1 MKNFSNYYLGISSIK
16 QVQALRIVFIL
27 KDVLEIQA
35 DAIQKGQKVVVID
48 DLIATGGELV
58 KKTKQ
63 NKTKTKHSELNFFM
77 RRTFLE
83 MVKPGRQA
91 THPHSRT
98 ICLVPA
104 LNRTSLSYSVPLHF
118 QTLRTN

>member
-58 KKTKQ
+58 KKKH
-63 NKTKTKHSELNFFM
+63 KTKTKHSDLNFFM
-77 RRTFLE
+77 RRTLLE

>member
-1 MKNFSNYYLGISSIK
+1 M
-16 QVQALRIVFIL
+16 QALRIVFIL

-63 NKTKTKHSELNFFM
+63 NKTKTKRSELNFFM

-91 THPHSRT
+91 THAHSRT